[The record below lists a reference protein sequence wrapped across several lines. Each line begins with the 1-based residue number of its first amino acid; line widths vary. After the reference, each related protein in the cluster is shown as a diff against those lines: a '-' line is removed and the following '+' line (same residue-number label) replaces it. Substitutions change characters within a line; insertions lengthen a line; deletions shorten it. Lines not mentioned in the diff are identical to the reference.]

1 MYTFS
6 TDENFE
12 REFKKLDK
20 TVRVMITQWIK
31 KHLMDCDNPRAFGK
45 ALVGNL
51 KGYWRY
57 RIGNYRL
64 LAIIKDD
71 ELIIVA
77 IEIEHRKSVYKRK

>member
-20 TVRVMITQWIK
+20 TVQVMITQWIK

-77 IEIEHRKSVYKRK
+77 VEIEHRKSVYKRK

>member
-77 IEIEHRKSVYKRK
+77 VEIEHRKSVYKRK

>member
-1 MYTFS
+1 
-6 TDENFE
+6 
-12 REFKKLDK
+12 
-20 TVRVMITQWIK
+20 MITQWIK
-31 KHLMDCDNPRAFGK
+31 KHLMGCDNPRAFGK

-77 IEIEHRKSVYKRK
+77 VEIEHRKSVYKRK

>member
-20 TVRVMITQWIK
+20 TIRVMITQWIK

-77 IEIEHRKSVYKRK
+77 VEIEHRKSVYKRK

>member
-57 RIGNYRL
+57 RIGNHRL

-77 IEIEHRKSVYKRK
+77 VEIEHRKSVYKRK

>member
-77 IEIEHRKSVYKRK
+77 VETEHRKSVYKRK

>member
-12 REFKKLDK
+12 KEFKKLDK

-77 IEIEHRKSVYKRK
+77 IEIEHRKNVYKRK

>member
-64 LAIIKDD
+64 FAIIKDD

-77 IEIEHRKSVYKRK
+77 VEIEHRKSVYKRK

>member
-71 ELIIVA
+71 ELITVA
-77 IEIEHRKSVYKRK
+77 VETEHRKSVYKRK

>member
-12 REFKKLDK
+12 KEFKKLDK

>member
-64 LAIIKDD
+64 LTIIKDD

-77 IEIEHRKSVYKRK
+77 VEIEHRKSVYKRK